1 MLSPFFYFRAP
12 KASISAALVKQ
23 LRDETGAGMMAC
35 KKALAETEGDLE
47 KALEYLRK
55 KGLSA
60 ADKKSSRIAAEG
72 RIGSYIHDSRIGVL
86 IEVNCE
92 TDFVGRSK
100 EFKELVDDLAMQ
112 VVASLQV
119 QYVSVEDIPESIVS
133 KEKELEMQREDILS
147 KPENIRE
154 KIVAGRVSKRL
165 AELAL
170 LEQPFIK
177 DDKILVKDLVKLT
190 IANIGENIKVR
201 RFIRFTLG
209 ESTDEK
215 TETEVSV

>member
-1 MLSPFFYFRAP
+1 
-12 KASISAALVKQ
+12 
-23 LRDETGAGMMAC
+23 
-35 KKALAETEGDLE
+35 
-47 KALEYLRK
+47 
-55 KGLSA
+55 
-60 ADKKSSRIAAEG
+60 
-72 RIGSYIHDSRIGVL
+72 
-86 IEVNCE
+86 
-92 TDFVGRSK
+92 
-100 EFKELVDDLAMQ
+100 MQ

-215 TETEVSV
+215 TEAEVSV